1 MACVYNIGFKICM
14 RCRPMEILN
23 VHDLEIMRDI
33 SGNVLVLGVGSSG
46 EVGFLSIASLINMG
60 GRPFLSM

>member
-1 MACVYNIGFKICM
+1 M